1 MGRGEKTLS
10 LGLPSKLY
18 WNDTQIWSGKSKKK
32 KAFCLTMAKN
42 WKRLYS
48 RYLN

>member
-32 KAFCLTMAKN
+32 KPSVWQWLKTEN
-42 WKRLYS
+42 DYIQDI
-48 RYLN
+48 

>member
-32 KAFCLTMAKN
+32 KKPSVWQWLKTEN
-42 WKRLYS
+42 DYIQDI
-48 RYLN
+48 